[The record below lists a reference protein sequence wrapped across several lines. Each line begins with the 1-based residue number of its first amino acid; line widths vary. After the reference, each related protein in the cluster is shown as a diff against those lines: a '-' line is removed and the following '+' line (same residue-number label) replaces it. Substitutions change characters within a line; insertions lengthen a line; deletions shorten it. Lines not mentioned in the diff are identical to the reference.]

1 MRRPLQLALLALLA
15 LLGSAADAG
24 RVVGLD
30 QVPPG
35 SKCEQ
40 SAVLN
45 SFIGQPASTELAA
58 QMMAAA
64 RAPKL
69 RWLAA
74 GAPLTR
80 DHSAKRLT
88 VQLNAQNRVLS
99 MTCG

>member
-1 MRRPLQLALLALLA
+1 MRKAILLAALALL
-15 LLGSAADAG
+15 STAADAR

-40 SAVLN
+40 TAILN

-58 QMMAAA
+58 RLMTAA
-64 RAPKL
+64 RAPRL
-69 RWLAA
+69 RWIAA
-74 GAPLTR
+74 
-80 DHSAKRLT
+80 SATATTDRNARRLT
-88 VQLNAQNRVLS
+88 VQLDAQNRVLS

>member
-1 MRRPLQLALLALLA
+1 MRKAILLAALALL
-15 LLGSAADAG
+15 STAADAR

-40 SAVLN
+40 TAILN

-58 QMMAAA
+58 RLMTAA
-64 RAPKL
+64 RAPRL
-69 RWLAA
+69 RWIAA
-74 GAPLTR
+74 GATATTDR
-80 DHSAKRLT
+80 NARRLT
-88 VQLNAQNRVLS
+88 VQLDAQNRVLS

>member
-1 MRRPLQLALLALLA
+1 MRRLPQLALLA

-45 SFIGQPASTELAA
+45 AFIGQSASTELAA

-69 RWLAA
+69 RWVAA
-74 GAPLTR
+74 GAPLAQ
-80 DHSAKRLT
+80 DHSPRRLT
-88 VQLNAQNRVLS
+88 VQLNAENRVLS

>member
-1 MRRPLQLALLALLA
+1 MRRASLLGAFALL
-15 LLGSAADAG
+15 SASANAQ
-24 RVVGLD
+24 RLVALD

-40 SAVLN
+40 TAILN

-58 QMMAAA
+58 RLMTAA

-69 RWLAA
+69 RWVATGQAVDL
-74 GAPLTR
+74 
-80 DHSAKRLT
+80 DHNARRLT
-88 VQLNAQNRVLS
+88 VQLDAQNRVLS